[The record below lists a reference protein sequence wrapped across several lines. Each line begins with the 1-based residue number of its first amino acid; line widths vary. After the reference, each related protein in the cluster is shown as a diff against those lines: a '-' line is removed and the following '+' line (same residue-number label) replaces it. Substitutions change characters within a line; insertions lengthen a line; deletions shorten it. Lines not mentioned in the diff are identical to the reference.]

1 MHWLSHFFG
10 LDNLS
15 GPWYGFWSGVGSD
28 ISEVAIIGGVIQIY
42 RKHNC
47 GIRGCWRM
55 GRRQVPGT
63 DHVVCNRH
71 HPRQAPTHAEVLAD
85 HQDALQLPRERT

>member
-47 GIRGCWRM
+47 HVKGCWRI
-55 GRRQVPGT
+55 GKHPVG
-63 DHVVCNRH
+63 HYVVCRSH
-71 HPRQAPTHAEVLAD
+71 HPGVPDAITPEAVCEAHRGAE
-85 HQDALQLPRERT
+85 